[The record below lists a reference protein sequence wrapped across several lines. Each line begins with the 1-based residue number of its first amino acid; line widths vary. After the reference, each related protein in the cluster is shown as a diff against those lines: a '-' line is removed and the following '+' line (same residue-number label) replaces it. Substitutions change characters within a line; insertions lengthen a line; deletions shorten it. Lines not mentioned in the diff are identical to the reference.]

1 MSYYTRCS
9 HASVHQTNQTIHQNG
24 DEDGKVVAQSIIPF
38 DMLVLNAAGY
48 YGHTELRR
56 WQMEY
61 CDQEATLNHSFGP
74 QPQTPDFQHPVQEL
88 SDMLQSS
95 CHIGPQPPPSD
106 PTYPAYSD
114 ETPVSTLRY
123 LLENPTLWQGLVP
136 RSCDVD
142 VGFTRFSNWPQTHLN
157 HVDRID
163 QQFQDL
169 SITTHDQRS
178 IGPQAQTPVP
188 EASPTCLDNWGSVFT
203 PYEIGLFEGTTPAQ
217 VPSLLASD
225 DVRLN
230 GYMPYQWS
238 QTHLDHIDHVDP
250 QLKDLSTMLHG
261 SCSIGPQPQIQISMP
276 EAHPTC
282 LDDMGSFFTPRELG
296 MLEGAT
302 PTSQMPPRLVSDV
315 DARLNGMYLEASREP
330 WIDLSAGC
338 MPWSQTH
345 PNHVDRIDPQFDENP
360 WGSQQIAHHSTANYA
375 PPTRVVAGIKHGTVI
390 EQTSYQVRG
399 QRRRSGQPLL
409 RVDFYRSNG
418 RRGIGLS
425 QPKDLRDDKAE
436 VSFVGGKG
444 QKMSY
449 RIRISSNVVLP
460 EEGKQWKFGGDDG
473 ITLEN
478 LVLLSVEQ
486 VSVGSLQPSLM
497 YVDPSQPW

>member
-9 HASVHQTNQTIHQNG
+9 HASAHQTNQTIHQNG
-24 DEDGKVVAQSIIPF
+24 DEDWEVVAQSIIPF

-48 YGHTELRR
+48 YGHTELRQ
-56 WQMEY
+56 WQME
-61 CDQEATLNHSFGP
+61 
-74 QPQTPDFQHPVQEL
+74 
-88 SDMLQSS
+88 
-95 CHIGPQPPPSD
+95 
-106 PTYPAYSD
+106 
-114 ETPVSTLRY
+114 
-123 LLENPTLWQGLVP
+123 
-136 RSCDVD
+136 
-142 VGFTRFSNWPQTHLN
+142 THLN

-225 DVRLN
+225 DVGLN
-230 GYMPYQWS
+230 
-238 QTHLDHIDHVDP
+238 
-250 QLKDLSTMLHG
+250 
-261 SCSIGPQPQIQISMP
+261 
-276 EAHPTC
+276 
-282 LDDMGSFFTPRELG
+282 
-296 MLEGAT
+296 
-302 PTSQMPPRLVSDV
+302 
-315 DARLNGMYLEASREP
+315 
-330 WIDLSAGC
+330 GC
-338 MPWSQTH
+338 MPWSQPH

-375 PPTRVVAGIKHGTVI
+375 PAPLRPPGPLPVQPTRVVAGIKHCTVI

-418 RRGIGLS
+418 RPGIGLS

-444 QKMSY
+444 PKMSY
-449 RIRISSNVVLP
+449 RIRFPGGHNPIDEQKNVTLRGGAQDGPRRVLTHKKMV
-460 EEGKQWKFGGDDG
+460 KQVIEVIERF
-473 ITLEN
+473 IE
-478 LVLLSVEQ
+478 
-486 VSVGSLQPSLM
+486 
-497 YVDPSQPW
+497 